1 MEEQSRFGYQ
11 CDDCGGTV
19 RAIHLE
25 KEIFRRRNDF
35 VVLHGVT
42 IGICS
47 KCSCKYY
54 RADTIKSIHETAIPP
69 PSAAIAV

>member
-1 MEEQSRFGYQ
+1 MEKHSRFGYQ

-19 RAIHLE
+19 RAVRLE
-25 KEIFRRRNDF
+25 KEIFRRQNDF

-42 IGICS
+42 IGVCN

-54 RADTIKSIHETAIPP
+54 SAETIKGIPQIAIPP
-69 PSAAIAV
+69 PSAAIAI